1 MSNVNVTFVHT
12 TFGLGTFVHISNI
25 SDVTDP
31 IFTKLFGPNIFGGW
45 NIFRPKELRSQF
57 LLLKIFWSQFLFW
70 PNFFYPKLF
79 LTQFLP
85 TFFFNPNF
93 FDPKFFGSTFFN
105 QNFLI
110 QKFFLTQ
117 IFLHPSFFCT
127 QIFLELNQ
135 NWTFVLDLVC

>member
-85 TFFFNPNF
+85 TFYFW
-93 FDPKFFGSTFFN
+93 PKFFWPKIFW
-105 QNFLI
+105 I
-110 QKFFLTQ
+110 HFFLTKT
-117 IFLHPSFFCT
+117 FWSKNSFWPKFFCT
-127 QIFLELNQ
+127 QVFFALKFFW
-135 NWTFVLDLVC
+135 NWTKIELLYWT